1 MRPGDEE
8 AVDDGSRDSNDFH
21 CSFVFFLLLFHDWDF
36 SMIIINQLSRLLY
49 NEEHA
54 EFVDIPSGA
63 LTIFHAEA
71 TCYSCDLKT
80 DESDLTKTH
89 QPDDET
95 LIHHGIEYHVYEFV
109 YIHPSRNTNLLDI
122 GQITAIEDDN
132 ISVTFLGRYDSFV
145 HQQQKNENDGERDD
159 VLVCDEVMHQFIFAI
174 QVSPTFHRG
183 ACFSPTR
190 RASFRLTSSMV
201 YAMCFI

>member
-21 CSFVFFLLLFHDWDF
+21 CSSVFSLLYSLF
-36 SMIIINQLSRLLY
+36 IINQLSRLLY

-54 EFVDIPSGA
+54 EFIDIPSDA
-63 LTIFHAEA
+63 LTVSHAEA
-71 TCYSCDLKT
+71 TCYSCDLKA
-80 DESDLTKTH
+80 DESDLMKIH

-95 LIHHGIEYHVYEFV
+95 LVYHGIEYHIHEFV

-132 ISVTFLGRYDSFV
+132 VSVTFLARYDSFV
-145 HQQQKNENDGERDD
+145 RQQQKSENEHS
-159 VLVCDEVMHQFIFAI
+159 VLVFDEVCNQFIFAI
-174 QVSPTFHRG
+174 
-183 ACFSPTR
+183 
-190 RASFRLTSSMV
+190 
-201 YAMCFI
+201 